1 MKTLYFDCFAG
12 ASGDMILGAMVGAG
26 VDPMQLKDQ
35 IALLGVHGYEIDFE
49 IVDRSGVSAI
59 HAGVKTR
66 HEQAHRHLSDIL
78 KIIYDSRL
86 SDSVKH
92 RAAEIFSRL
101 GEAESKVHNVPIEKI
116 HFHEVGALDSII
128 DVVGVAICFELLGI
142 ERFVSSALH
151 VGSGIVEMDHGRF
164 PVPPPAVAELLKDVP
179 FYSTDITGELLT
191 PTGAAIIKTVCDAY
205 GPLPR
210 MKLTSTGYGAG
221 SRDYEKF
228 PNVLRVM
235 IGETESNA
243 SAEQRLLVLETN
255 IDDMSPQLFGH
266 VMERAFDLGAL
277 DCYATAVQMKKNRPG
292 ILLTLLCRPDERET
306 FMQLLF
312 TETTTLGIRSYEV
325 DRHTLERETVKVE
338 TQYGPVSVK
347 VARLGDSIVNVMPE
361 YEDCRRAARE
371 ANVPLRV
378 VQEAARAAFTN
389 RLKDQRGV
397 REAGRS

>member
-26 VDPMQLKDQ
+26 VDPQQLKDQ

-49 IVDRSGVSAI
+49 TVNRSGISATY
-59 HAGVKTR
+59 ARVKTD
-66 HEQAHRHLSDIL
+66 HEHAHRHLSDIL

-86 SDSVKH
+86 ADSVKH

-101 GEAESKVHNVPIEKI
+101 GEAESKVHNLPIEKI

-128 DVVGVAICFELLGI
+128 DVVGAAICFELLGI

-151 VGSGIVEMDHGRF
+151 VGSGTVEMDHGRF

-179 FYSTDITGELLT
+179 FYSTDVTGELLT
-191 PTGAAIIKTVCDAY
+191 PTGAAIIKTVCHAY
-205 GPLPR
+205 GPLPE

-221 SRDYEKF
+221 TRDYEKF

-235 IGETESNA
+235 IGETEANA
-243 SAEQRLLVLETN
+243 TVEQRLLVLETN

-277 DCYATAVQMKKNRPG
+277 DCYVTPIQMKKSRPS
-292 ILLTLLCRPDERET
+292 ILLTLLCRPDEREK

-325 DRHTLERETVKVE
+325 DRHALERETVKVE
-338 TQYGPVSVK
+338 TQYGPVNVK

-361 YEDCRRAARE
+361 YDDCRRAARE

-378 VQEAARAAFTN
+378 VQEAARAAF
-389 RLKDQRGV
+389 K
-397 REAGRS
+397 EA